1 MHGLAK
7 GEVRQEA
14 MGSVTNIREPAK
26 QAEFVSR
33 LQRLHGA
40 QLERHLVRMLGSKE
54 VAEEVAQETYFK
66 LYRLCR
72 PDEVEC
78 PRALLFDVATKLG
91 ITRLKRVRTE
101 AARAAAPAELDEL
114 LDEGPPLERRAMA
127 DEAMTRLGEVVGG
140 LTPAIREVFV
150 MRYVQ
155 QMPRQEIAQQLNITV
170 GAVEQRLTRALTQ
183 CRERLAAL
191 GIDRFGL
198 D

>member
-1 MHGLAK
+1 MQSLGK
-7 GEVRQEA
+7 GEVWQEA

-33 LQRLHGA
+33 LQRQHGV
-40 QLERHLVRMLGSKE
+40 QLERHLMRMLGRKE

-78 PRALLFDVATKLG
+78 PRALLFDVATKLA
-91 ITRLKRVRTE
+91 ITRIKRVRTE
-101 AARAAAPAELDEL
+101 AARSAAPGELDDV

-127 DEAMTRLGEVVGG
+127 DQAMQRLVEVVGE
-140 LTPAIREVFV
+140 LTPAVREVFV
-150 MRYVQ
+150 MRYMQ
-155 QMPRQEIAQQLNITV
+155 QMPRQEIAAQLNISL
-170 GAVEQRLTRALTQ
+170 GAVEQRLTRALVH
-183 CRERLAAL
+183 CRTRLAAL